1 MFKILKSLS
10 KSLTGSRNTE
20 ARKPEPAAKSTEAGS
35 ILEKVAKGQPVA
47 PAATKATAPAAPPKT
62 PEEMCE
68 VTSKMTKSEI
78 HARLKLLYKRYN
90 RAASSL
96 NAQTRS
102 EADAMLNAIVEVR
115 EKHFGPI

>member
-10 KSLTGSRNTE
+10 KSLTGGKTAE
-20 ARKPEPAAKSTEAGS
+20 KKPEPPKPTAGS
-35 ILEKVAKGQPVA
+35 VLDKVAKGQPVVAA
-47 PAATKATAPAAPPKT
+47 PAKASSAPKT
-62 PEEMCE
+62 PEELCE
-68 VTSKMTKSEI
+68 ITPKMSKSEI

-96 NAQTRS
+96 NAQTRE

-115 EKHFGPI
+115 EKHFGTI